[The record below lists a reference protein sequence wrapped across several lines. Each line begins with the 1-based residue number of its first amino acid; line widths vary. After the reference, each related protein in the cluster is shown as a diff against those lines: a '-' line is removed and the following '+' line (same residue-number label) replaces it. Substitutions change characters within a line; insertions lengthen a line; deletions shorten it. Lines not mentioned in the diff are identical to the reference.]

1 MTFIVIL
8 VTLLV
13 ERFFDWSHLRQW
25 GWYGAYERAVIQ
37 KLSSS
42 SPYLVLAGA
51 ILPLVV
57 ALVIID
63 HLTRDLIYGFP
74 FLVFQLIALLYC
86 YGPQNLW
93 ADSFASINTLT
104 KDASPAGTE
113 KLKATFN
120 VSAGSDTESMQR
132 QLISQ
137 IFIAANQRVFA
148 VVFWFGVLGLP
159 GALLYRL
166 VSVSSTVSTHPDIN
180 ASARQ
185 IELIMDWIPARL
197 ITFVFAL
204 GGNFTRV
211 LQVWRQ
217 RAAQGAESNDVL
229 LSECGMAAIT
239 TESEK
244 IPQDGSLE
252 RSAIS
257 LLDRVFIIVL
267 VAVMVLVFLF

>member
-25 GWYGAYERAVIQ
+25 SWYGAYERTVIQ

-93 ADSFASINTLT
+93 ADSFASINTFT

-120 VSAGSDTESMQR
+120 VSTGSDTESMQR

-166 VSVSSTVSTHPDIN
+166 VSVSSTASTNPDIN

-185 IELIMDWIPARL
+185 VELLMDWIPARL
-197 ITFVFAL
+197 LTFVFAL
-204 GGNFTRV
+204 AGNFTRV

-217 RAAQGAESNDVL
+217 RAIQGAESNDVL

-252 RSAIS
+252 RSAIG